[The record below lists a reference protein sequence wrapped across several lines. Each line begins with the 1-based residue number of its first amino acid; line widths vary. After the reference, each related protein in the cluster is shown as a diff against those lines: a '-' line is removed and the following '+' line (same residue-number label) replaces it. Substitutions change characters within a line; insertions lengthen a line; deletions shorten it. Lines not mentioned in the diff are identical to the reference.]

1 MPIRKCKKIE
11 KELIVTINN
20 LPQTE
25 VKNKKLKKLKVSK
38 VKSKRTVKVTK
49 NMYHKKDD
57 TLN

>member
-1 MPIRKCKKIE
+1 LLKIE

-57 TLN
+57 TFN